1 MGWLLWPE
9 LDQAN
14 LGDDANNYG
23 PILGPSSKEIGLK
36 LIKIAS
42 FEVRAAAEVRTPFRR
57 NTLGMSWVAPGVVGY
72 PRRVF
77 FPKLVK
83 TNMIRPAGYE
93 VPPGALGLV
102 AKSVAVGAT
111 TSSIEVLWEQ
121 SGSIAASTVLENKR
135 PATVNLLTK
144 STSSGGE
151 GKDSVQGESVDHSW
165 QGAGLAS
172 ALEGLAFPPAG
183 IQRGLL
189 GRAGDPLLTHQ
200 YVQAT
205 LHASTPLG

>member
-42 FEVRAAAEVRTPFRR
+42 FEVRAAAEVRMPFRR
-57 NTLGMSWVAPGVVGY
+57 NTLGLSWVASGVVGY
-72 PRRVF
+72 PGRVF
-77 FPKLVK
+77 FPELK
-83 TNMIRPAGYE
+83 TNMIRPAGYG

-111 TSSIEVLWEQ
+111 TLLIEVLWEQ

-135 PATVNLLTK
+135 PATVNLLK
-144 STSSGGE
+144 CEQCGVHKWRLSLPPRSIRPWARVSIAEVSS
-151 GKDSVQGESVDHSW
+151 
-165 QGAGLAS
+165 LM
-172 ALEGLAFPPAG
+172 
-183 IQRGLL
+183 
-189 GRAGDPLLTHQ
+189 
-200 YVQAT
+200 
-205 LHASTPLG
+205 